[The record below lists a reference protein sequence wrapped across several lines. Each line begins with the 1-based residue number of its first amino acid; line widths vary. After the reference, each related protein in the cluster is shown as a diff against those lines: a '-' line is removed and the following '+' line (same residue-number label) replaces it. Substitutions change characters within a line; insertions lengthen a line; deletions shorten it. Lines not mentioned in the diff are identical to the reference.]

1 MKTYQLVFSPTG
13 GTEKA
18 AAAITKNWPQVRTI
32 DLSLPDTDY
41 SAIFIE
47 PDALVLVAMPCFG
60 GVAP

>member
-32 DLSLPDTDY
+32 DLSLLDTDY
-41 SAIFIE
+41 SS
-47 PDALVLVAMPCFG
+47 M
-60 GVAP
+60 

>member
-32 DLSLPDTDY
+32 DLHCRIRIILQFP
-41 SAIFIE
+41 
-47 PDALVLVAMPCFG
+47 
-60 GVAP
+60 